1 MADREHTIDRNPA
14 NRSEEQAQIAYRRL
28 ALADFSEDL
37 RLGLNLAFYRT
48 FAVPAIAKVL
58 VGTGKMTRNPKAR
71 AKATGELMYTLIEHG
86 LDSSAGREAVA
97 ALNRLHDGLPVGEEE
112 FVYVLAAF
120 CVVPVRWIDRRGWRA
135 TTIAEKDASYGFYA
149 GLAERM
155 HINLL
160 PRSHSEL
167 ASWMEE
173 YEERN
178 FAVTGEGQALMDATW
193 CLLAARFPSPVAPL
207 VRLGAD
213 ALLDER
219 LRAGVG
225 AARPPAIIRA
235 LVAAALRVRAGRLRR
250 RKRQASS
257 PSPASTSPT
266 SSPTYS
272 SASSAT
278 GSAGGAP

>member
-1 MADREHTIDRNPA
+1 MADREYTIDRNPA
-14 NRSEEQAQIAYRRL
+14 KRSEEQAQIAYRRL
-28 ALADFSEDL
+28 ALVDFSEDL

-48 FAVPAIAKVL
+48 FAVPTIAKVL
-58 VGTGKMTRNPKAR
+58 VGTGKMTSNPRAR
-71 AKATGELMYTLIEHG
+71 AKATGELMYMLIEHG
-86 LDSSAGREAVA
+86 LDSSAGRETVA
-97 ALNRLHDGLPVGEEE
+97 ALNRLHGGLPVGEAE

-120 CVVPVRWIDRRGWRA
+120 CVAPVRWIDSHSWRA

-155 HINLL
+155 HINLP
-160 PRSHSEL
+160 PRSYSEL

-178 FAVTGEGQALMDATW
+178 FAVTGEGQALMDATR
-193 CLLAARFPSPVAPL
+193 CLLAARFPSLVAPL

-225 AARPPAIIRA
+225 VARPPAVIRG
-235 LVAAALRVRAGRLRR
+235 LVGAALWVRAGRMRW
-250 RKRQASS
+250 RKRQAARHSESTGEDRGRALCRPGS
-257 PSPASTSPT
+257 PE
-266 SSPTYS
+266 
-272 SASSAT
+272 
-278 GSAGGAP
+278 